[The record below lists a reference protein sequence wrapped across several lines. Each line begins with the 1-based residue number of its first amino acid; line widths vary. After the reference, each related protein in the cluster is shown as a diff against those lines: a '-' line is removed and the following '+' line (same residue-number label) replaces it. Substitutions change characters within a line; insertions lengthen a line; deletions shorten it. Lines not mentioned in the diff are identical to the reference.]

1 MVTPSK
7 GRTHGPGKIIVR
19 LRNDG
24 INSRRVV
31 WRTKFHRSRLFWS
44 SATSVTRST
53 RDHVERP
60 IARERHLGP
69 GGDMQ
74 PSWH

>member
-31 WRTKFHRSRLFWS
+31 
-44 SATSVTRST
+44 
-53 RDHVERP
+53 
-60 IARERHLGP
+60 
-69 GGDMQ
+69 
-74 PSWH
+74 